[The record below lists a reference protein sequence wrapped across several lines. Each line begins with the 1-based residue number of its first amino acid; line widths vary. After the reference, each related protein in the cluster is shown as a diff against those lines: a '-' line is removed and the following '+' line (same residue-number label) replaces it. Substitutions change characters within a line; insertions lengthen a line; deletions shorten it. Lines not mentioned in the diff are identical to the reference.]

1 MQIITSKDNE
11 NIKSIK
17 KLKERKYRDLN
28 NEYIIEGIKIL
39 KEAIQE
45 KAVIKKIVICEE
57 CLANNIIDDKL
68 LYEIAKYDCLYVSK
82 KIFEGLTDV
91 SKPQGI
97 LAVVEKNN
105 KKDINYNED
114 IIVALDGLQDPGN
127 LGTILRTLDSANLSQ
142 VIVSK
147 DTVEAYN
154 PKVVRSTMGAIFR
167 VNIVEAENLKET
179 LKEMKRHKYKVMCT
193 DLTASKNIYEID
205 YNKKILVIGNEANG
219 ISKDLLDM
227 ADEKIIIPMLGKTE
241 SLNAS
246 VATSIIV
253 YEYVR
258 RKIGIRIGIR
268 GRSLNPCIYCN
279 IIKIKNTA
287 FNYELTKKYLNF

>member
-57 CLANNIIDDKL
+57 CLANNIIDEKL

-142 VIVSK
+142 VVVSK
-147 DTVEAYN
+147 DTVDAYN

-219 ISKDLLDM
+219 ISKELLDM

-268 GRSLNPCIYCN
+268 GCSLNPD
-279 IIKIKNTA
+279 
-287 FNYELTKKYLNF
+287 L

>member
-147 DTVEAYN
+147 DTVDAYN

-268 GRSLNPCIYCN
+268 GRSLNPD
-279 IIKIKNTA
+279 
-287 FNYELTKKYLNF
+287 L

>member
-57 CLANNIIDDKL
+57 CLANNIIDEKL

-147 DTVEAYN
+147 DTVDAYN

-219 ISKDLLDM
+219 ISKELLDM

-258 RKIGIRIGIR
+258 RKIGIRIEIRIGIRIGIR
-268 GRSLNPCIYCN
+268 GRSLNPD
-279 IIKIKNTA
+279 
-287 FNYELTKKYLNF
+287 L

>member
-147 DTVEAYN
+147 DTVDAYN

-219 ISKDLLDM
+219 ISKELLDM

-258 RKIGIRIGIR
+258 RKIGIRGTFLKSR
-268 GRSLNPCIYCN
+268 FVN
-279 IIKIKNTA
+279 K
-287 FNYELTKKYLNF
+287 

>member
-57 CLANNIIDDKL
+57 CLANNIIDEKL

-142 VIVSK
+142 VVVSK
-147 DTVEAYN
+147 DTVDAYN

-179 LKEMKRHKYKVMCT
+179 LKGMKRHKYKVMCT

-219 ISKDLLDM
+219 ISKELLDM

-268 GRSLNPCIYCN
+268 GRSLNPDI
-279 IIKIKNTA
+279 
-287 FNYELTKKYLNF
+287 

>member
-57 CLANNIIDDKL
+57 CLANNIIDEKL

-105 KKDINYNED
+105 KKDINYTED

-147 DTVEAYN
+147 DTVDAYN

-219 ISKDLLDM
+219 ISKELLDM

-258 RKIGIRIGIR
+258 RKIGIRIRIRTGIWTR
-268 GRSLNPCIYCN
+268 ILGRS
-279 IIKIKNTA
+279 
-287 FNYELTKKYLNF
+287 

>member
-57 CLANNIIDDKL
+57 CLANNIIDEKL

-105 KKDINYNED
+105 KKDIKYTED

-147 DTVEAYN
+147 DTVDAYN

-219 ISKDLLDM
+219 ISKELLDM

-258 RKIGIRIGIR
+258 RKIGIRIRIRTEIRTGIWTGIW
-268 GRSLNPCIYCN
+268 GRS
-279 IIKIKNTA
+279 
-287 FNYELTKKYLNF
+287 

>member
-11 NIKSIK
+11 NIKNIK

-45 KAVIKKIVICEE
+45 RAVIKKIVICEE
-57 CLANNIIDDKL
+57 CLANNIIDEKL

-147 DTVEAYN
+147 DTVDAYN

-193 DLTASKNIYEID
+193 DLTASKNIYEVD
-205 YNKKILVIGNEANG
+205 YTKKILVIGNEANG
-219 ISKDLLDM
+219 ISRELLDM

-258 RKIGIRIGIR
+258 RKIGIRIGIC
-268 GRSLNPCIYCN
+268 GRSLNPD
-279 IIKIKNTA
+279 
-287 FNYELTKKYLNF
+287 L

>member
-147 DTVEAYN
+147 DTVDAYN

-219 ISKDLLDM
+219 ISKELLDM

-268 GRSLNPCIYCN
+268 GRSLNPD
-279 IIKIKNTA
+279 
-287 FNYELTKKYLNF
+287 L